1 MDTLEEKIKNA
12 FSQISFGS
20 NGGSILDSDVIYSL
34 EIDQKT
40 ASVTLVISAENES
53 IKEETSKKVEEAL
66 KGFDEIDNVKIEIV
80 GSREEVMAKSKQ
92 NPANP
97 ANPANPG
104 SPEKILHLQ
113 NYENVILVASGKGG
127 VGKSTVAINLALALK
142 AMGKSVS
149 LMDADVYGPSVP
161 IMLGR
166 RNETLQLVGQQIKP
180 LNQFGLEFMSVGNM
194 VNEDQALIWRGP
206 MTHQVI
212 QQILRDAA
220 WSGGDYMIIDMPP
233 GTGDVQLSI
242 AQLTAAAGAVVVC
255 TPQDVAL
262 LDARKAIAMFDKVNI
277 PVLGMIE
284 NMSSFVCPK
293 CGEETPI
300 FSKGGTEKESEAQKV
315 AFLGR
320 VPIEMDIRLG
330 SDNGDP
336 VVNAMPDSKSAKI
349 FIEMAEKLD
358 KLVEA

>member
-1 MDTLEEKIKNA
+1 MDALEDKIKNA
-12 FSQISFGS
+12 FSQISYGS

-40 ASVTLVISAENES
+40 ASVVLVISEENAS
-53 IKEETSKKVEEAL
+53 IKDDTAKKVEEAL
-66 KGFDEIDNVKIEIV
+66 KGFDEIDNVKIQIES
-80 GSREEVMAKSKQ
+80 SREDVMGKSQQ
-92 NPANP
+92 NPANQ
-97 ANPANPG
+97 ANPG
-104 SPEKILHLQ
+104 SPEQILHLQ

-142 AMGKSVS
+142 ELGKTVS

-166 RNETLQLVGQQIKP
+166 RNETLELVGEKIKP
-180 LNQFGLEFMSVGNM
+180 LNQFGIEFMSVGNM

-212 QQILRDAA
+212 QQILRDAD

-242 AQLTAAAGAVVVC
+242 AQLTSAAGAVVVC

-277 PVLGMIE
+277 PVLGIIE

-300 FSKGGTEKESEAQKV
+300 FSKGGAEKESEAQKV
-315 AFLGR
+315 AFIGR

-336 VVNAMPDSKSAKI
+336 VVNAMPDSKSAKT
-349 FIEMAEKLD
+349 FMEMAEKLI
-358 KLVEA
+358 KLVEE